1 MFLQSVKQLFS
12 RFFHSNEE
20 DNDLSMT
27 FDIEAN
33 LQTDVGCCREINEDC
48 IRYIQPGD
56 ADVLARKGRLAVVA
70 DGMGGHAGGEEA
82 SHLAVDVLS
91 QVYFENSNPPP
102 VALTQALNEANDWI
116 YRRASENAALKG
128 MGTTCTALVLRGGSA
143 YWAHVGDSRLYL
155 IRQDSIT
162 MQTED
167 HSIVTAMV
175 KDGLIKAEEARNH
188 PNKNV
193 ILRALGTSPKVNID
207 ITKKPF
213 PLEAGDIF
221 ILCSD
226 GLSDLV
232 EKEEIRQFASQ
243 DDLQKACIELIA
255 LAKERGGY
263 DNISVGIIRV
273 KAAAGNNSIDRS
285 IPVTLPG

>member
-1 MFLQSVKQLFS
+1 VFLQSIKQLLS
-12 RFFHSNEE
+12 RFSQSDEE
-20 DNDLSMT
+20 DNDLSIT

-33 LQTDVGCCREINEDC
+33 LQSDVGCCREINEDC

-70 DGMGGHAGGEEA
+70 DGMGGHAGGEKA

-91 QVYFENSNPPP
+91 QIYYEDANPPP
-102 VALTQALNEANDWI
+102 VALAQALNKANDWI
-116 YRRASENAALKG
+116 YRVASGNAALKG
-128 MGTTCTALVLRGGSA
+128 MGTTCTALVLRGSSA

-155 IRQDSIT
+155 IRQNSIT

-207 ITKKPF
+207 ITRKPF
-213 PLEAGDIF
+213 QLEAGDLF

-232 EKEEIRQFASQ
+232 EQEEIRQFASQ
-243 DDLQKACIELIA
+243 NDLQKACTELIA
-255 LAKERGGY
+255 RAKERGGY

-273 KAAAGNNSIDRS
+273 KAAADNNSSSRS
-285 IPVTLPG
+285 IPATLPG